1 MRDWSRSLAADCLAL
16 RGSFFRSGFRL
27 SISEIAGC
35 NGFSKDHAGSA
46 KLSAISASK
55 RHKGKSFGRYIVGTV
70 RTILQLWQLT
80 NGFQTWSKGEGAVIG
95 KIGQNLRAKIAW
107 LARMNDTP
115 APG

>member
-1 MRDWSRSLAADCLAL
+1 MRDWSRSLAADCFAL

-35 NGFSKDHAGSA
+35 DGFSKDHAGSA

-70 RTILQLWQLT
+70 RTILQLRQLT
-80 NGFQTWSKGEGAVIG
+80 NGFQTWSKGEG
-95 KIGQNLRAKIAW
+95 LLSAK
-107 LARMNDTP
+107 LART
-115 APG
+115 